1 LDDRALSRKRKRSN
15 WAGTDLE
22 LRLESGLESLSD
34 CQADLEQYFSL
45 HGLDRRA
52 VNRIEVIFE
61 ELASN
66 AMRHGFT
73 PGSDQSVRVWLR
85 ALPDVI
91 ELTFEDDGRPFNPL
105 EKAPPPAF
113 ETIETA
119 SVGGLGIP
127 LVRKLSTAFHY
138 ERPTPPA
145 GGQAGGDGFQPVN
158 RTIVAVA
165 R

>member
-1 LDDRALSRKRKRSN
+1 LDDPAVSLIRSS
-15 WAGTDLE
+15 WAGGDLE
-22 LRLESGLESLSD
+22 LRLEGGLESLAA
-34 CQADLEQYFSL
+34 CHADLEQYFSL
-45 HGLDRRA
+45 HGLDGRA
-52 VNRIEVIFE
+52 VNRVEVIFE

-66 AMRHGFT
+66 AIRHGFT
-73 PGSDQSVRVWLR
+73 PGSDQSVRVRLR
-85 ALPDVI
+85 ALPDAI

-119 SVGGLGIP
+119 TVGGLGIP
-127 LVRKLSTAFHY
+127 LVRKLSTDFRY

-145 GGQAGGDGFQPVN
+145 GVEAGGDAFRPVN